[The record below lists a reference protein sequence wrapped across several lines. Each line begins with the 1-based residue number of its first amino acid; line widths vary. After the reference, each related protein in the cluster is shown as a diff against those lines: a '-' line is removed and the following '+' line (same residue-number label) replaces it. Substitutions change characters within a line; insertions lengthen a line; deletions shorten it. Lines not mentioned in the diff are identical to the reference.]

1 MTDEQS
7 AGTPCVTDGDLREIV
22 AGHGRR
28 LDGLEDDV
36 DTLKSGQRSMMDRL
50 ISIEAQG
57 QERERNRAQESAQNR
72 AAITALSQQL
82 AAQNGAQQERN
93 RIEQQ
98 KLLQAQTDA
107 ARAQKSEADANA
119 AAAKIKYWIAIA
131 GFLVGVITAVG
142 GMLLSSQTW
151 DDYAFGNVQFLHRKH
166 PPTQPAPQQQETQF
180 ILPPREMEA
189 A

>member
-7 AGTPCVTDGDLREIV
+7 AGSPCAAEGDLREIV
-22 AGHGRR
+22 YSHGRR
-28 LDGLEDDV
+28 LDVVEDDLGS
-36 DTLKSGQRSMMDRL
+36 LKSGQSSMLERL

-57 QERERNRAQESAQNR
+57 QERERNWAQESAQNR
-72 AAITALSQQL
+72 AALTTFSQQI

-119 AAAKIKYWIAIA
+119 AAAKLKYWIAIA
-131 GFLVGVITAVG
+131 GFLVGVIAAVG

-151 DDYAFGNVQFLHRKH
+151 DDWAFGNVHFLHRKH
-166 PPTQPAPQQQETQF
+166 PPAQPSPQQQATQF
-180 ILPPREMEA
+180 ILPPRKMEA

>member
-7 AGTPCVTDGDLREIV
+7 AGTPCVADNDLRQIV

-72 AAITALSQQL
+72 AAIATLSQQL

-107 ARAQKSEADANA
+107 ARAQESEADANA

-166 PPTQPAPQQQETQF
+166 PPTQPLPQPQTTQF
-180 ILPPREMEA
+180 ILPPREMEVA
-189 A
+189 